1 LFVWVAFSVIVGTLV
16 LQGMTLPA
24 VARRLRI
31 RGDDPKDDALAEA
44 SVQQAAARAARERL
58 ERESAADGQV
68 PESVLTRLH
77 TKLTDRTNLAWER
90 LGGRPRGT
98 PSQAY
103 SRLRRAMIDAGP
115 ARVRRAPREGG
126 NSPAGP

>member
-90 LGGRPRGT
+90 LGGRQRGE
-98 PSQAY
+98 
-103 SRLRRAMIDAGP
+103 P
-115 ARVRRAPREGG
+115 ARCGR
-126 NSPAGP
+126 PAGRAVGGAGGAGVTRR